1 MGRRRKKG
9 SDWPSGLLVLDKP
22 KGITSFAVVKRVRE
36 VMGVRKAGHTGT
48 LDPLAT
54 GVLPICLNEAT
65 KVAGLLLSEK
75 KSYLA
80 EAQLGVCTDSY
91 DITGQETKRCEV
103 VDIDER
109 TIEQALGA
117 FRGTI
122 EQRPPAFSALH
133 KDGKRAHELARE
145 GKNVEL
151 ESREVTIKRLDLL
164 GYDAETSIAKLSVQC
179 SKGTYIRSLVADLGE
194 ALGCGATVFSLR
206 RIQSGQ
212 FSIEQARALE
222 SLSPE
227 CPLLSLDQILTAYVG
242 CDLDKEAVSKLAQ
255 GQPVDAE
262 PYLLE
267 DEAVTAEAT
276 IRVRY
281 QGQVV
286 ALGNVREGRL
296 WPYRVFGSVVEAV
309 LGD

>member
-242 CDLDKEAVSKLAQ
+242 LRSRQRGRIEARSGTARRRRAVSARRRSGDRRGHDSRTLSGTGGGF
-255 GQPVDAE
+255 GQCSRGA
-262 PYLLE
+262 
-267 DEAVTAEAT
+267 
-276 IRVRY
+276 IM
-281 QGQVV
+281 
-286 ALGNVREGRL
+286 ALSGIWQRC
-296 WPYRVFGSVVEAV
+296 
-309 LGD
+309 